1 MGKDQAYADRLIG
14 ISAKRFKKI
23 LQPINPYR
31 LHIRR
36 IVSGSILEVGSG
48 IGRNLGYLDGQ
59 DVIGVDV
66 NQVSVAYS
74 VGLGYRALSVADF
87 ELKKT
92 DYCEAF
98 DYLLFSHVLE
108 HMDHS
113 DALAILREYLCYLK
127 PGGGLVVICPQ
138 EKGFLSDNT
147 HVSFLESKD
156 IQILLE
162 AVDCR
167 VITSRSFPL
176 PRRTGKFFIYNETV
190 VCGVKLERDLLS
202 QTKTGSL

>member
-1 MGKDQAYADRLIG
+1 MGQDQEYTDRLI
-14 ISAKRFKKI
+14 SLSTKRFKRI
-23 LQPINPYR
+23 LRPVNPYR

-48 IGRNLGYLDGQ
+48 IGRNLGYLKGR
-59 DVIGVDV
+59 DVMGVDV

-74 VGLGYRALSVADF
+74 VGLGYKALSVADF
-87 ELKKT
+87 RLKKT
-92 DYCEAF
+92 ADHF

-108 HMDHS
+108 HMNNL
-113 DALAILREYLCYLK
+113 DALAILREYLLYLK
-127 PGGGLVVICPQ
+127 PGGGVVIICPQ
-138 EKGFLSDNT
+138 EKGFRSDDT

-156 IQILLE
+156 IQTLLE

-176 PRRTGKFFIYNETV
+176 PRRMGKFFIYNETV
-190 VCGVKLERDLLS
+190 VCGVKLEKDLLLGVRFLA
-202 QTKTGSL
+202 QRI